1 MENWEKVRQW
11 TWATL
16 HVRWIV
22 FASVVIFLIAPCK
35 GIRIS
40 QSGKFFLWN
49 PESGLWNPDYSSRN
63 PYLTNG
69 WNPESGFHAVESR
82 IQEVLTC
89 IPLHVAIHCGTVAK
103 IFHGSFFVRTTR
115 FSGRFLNIFHSKK
128 RYTLKRYIPSTR
140 LFWYSYWTTF
150 LDGVD
155 YFKLIKSLSA
165 VLAIWNYLTEIIDQE
180 QYFPTLH
187 LGSLRVKVSVSFQ
200 IGNKFIITGIV
211 ISRIVEEYIF
221 IFFVNVMELVVCSW
235 WAFRS

>member
-1 MENWEKVRQW
+1 MWDGLFFLLCAWYSFESP
-11 TWATL
+11 
-16 HVRWIV
+16 HVRE
-22 FASVVIFLIAPCK
+22 FGFHYPGNFSC
-35 GIRIS
+35 GIR
-40 QSGKFFLWN
+40 N
-49 PESGLWNPDYSSRN
+49 PGLWNPDYSSRN
-63 PYLTNG
+63 QYLTNG

-140 LFWYSYWTTF
+140 LFWYSYWSTF

-165 VLAIWNYLTEIIDQE
+165 VLAIWNYLR
-180 QYFPTLH
+180 TL
-187 LGSLRVKVSVSFQ
+187 LTKSNIFQ
-200 IGNKFIITGIV
+200 
-211 ISRIVEEYIF
+211 R
-221 IFFVNVMELVVCSW
+221 
-235 WAFRS
+235 